1 MRERE
6 RLVAV
11 SWGSRVRTY
20 SVPVRIHAYDRQGL
34 MGDISN
40 LLNNEGIN
48 IADVTVKTHQNLADI
63 KLIIDVRDIE
73 QLSRTL
79 TRIENL
85 PNVMEAQRTKP
96 G

>member
-11 SWGSRVRTY
+11 SWGSHVRTY
-20 SVPVRIHAYDRQGL
+20 SVPVRISAYDRQGL

-48 IADVTVKTHQNLADI
+48 IADVNVKTSQNLADI
-63 KLIIDVRDIE
+63 KLVIEVRDIE

>member
-6 RLVAV
+6 RLVTV

-40 LLNNEGIN
+40 LLNNEGVN
-48 IADVTVKTHQNLADI
+48 IADVNVKTNQNLADI
-63 KLIIDVRDIE
+63 KLVIDVRDIE
-73 QLSRTL
+73 QLSRIL

-85 PNVMEAQRTKP
+85 PNVMEAMRTNP

>member
-1 MRERE
+1 
-6 RLVAV
+6 
-11 SWGSRVRTY
+11 
-20 SVPVRIHAYDRQGL
+20 

-40 LLNNEGIN
+40 LLNNENIN
-48 IADVTVKTHQNLADI
+48 IADVDVKTNQNLADI
-63 KLIIDVRDIE
+63 KLVIDVRDIE
-73 QLSRTL
+73 QLSRIL

>member
-1 MRERE
+1 
-6 RLVAV
+6 
-11 SWGSRVRTY
+11 
-20 SVPVRIHAYDRQGL
+20 

-40 LLNNEGIN
+40 LLNTESIN
-48 IADVTVKTHQNLADI
+48 IADVNVKTSQNLADI
-63 KLIIDVRDIE
+63 RLVIEVRDIE
-73 QLSRTL
+73 QLSRIL